1 MNIQRTGMCRE
12 WTLYIFFFNKKLKTN
27 KQTKK
32 TSQDYFELV
41 LMVAL
46 LGKCSCLIK
55 CGSKRRG
62 II

>member
-32 TSQDYFELV
+32 QAKTILSW
-41 LMVAL
+41 
-46 LGKCSCLIK
+46 C
-55 CGSKRRG
+55 
-62 II
+62 